1 MEMERLGEPYMPDL
15 TLKSVLVSV
24 ETAEVVVTLADSEAS
39 KRGDVHR
46 VGLTLPDPSGRDI
59 DVGSLVDEA
68 VEVVRR
74 DRGRESMEQQ
84 LHPNPVPV
92 K

>member
-1 MEMERLGEPYMPDL
+1 MERLGEPYMPDL

-24 ETAEVVVTLADSEAS
+24 ESAEVVVTMADSEAS
-39 KRGDVHR
+39 RRGDVHKVTLR
-46 VGLTLPDPSGRDI
+46 LPDPLGREI
-59 DVGSLVDEA
+59 DVGGLIDEA

-74 DRGRESMEQQ
+74 DRGRESMERQ